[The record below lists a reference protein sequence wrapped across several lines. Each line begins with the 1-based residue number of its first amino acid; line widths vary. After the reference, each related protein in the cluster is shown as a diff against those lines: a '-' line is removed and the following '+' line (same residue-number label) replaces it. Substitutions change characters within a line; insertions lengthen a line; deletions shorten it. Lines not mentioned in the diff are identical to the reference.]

1 MCEFH
6 TRYCW
11 NWQLCHSLSENHT
24 HLTWWCRYAQ
34 CAHKRWLLNCDK
46 SHQTFRLNV
55 LKIKRTLKCSVN
67 SQVHMLS
74 KRWYQWWN
82 SHLHPFDFGT
92 LLSITNRIR
101 KISISANSSCSFAQD
116 SQRTQQWTYKKKLT
130 PIEEQI
136 DLYFRLERRERKTPS
151 RNKKKWLCGW
161 YWSLPFPCC
170 ALRSSRSHS
179 LCSQRIA
186 FEDRIWGKNYA
197 IKLITT

>member
-116 SQRTQQWTYKKKLT
+116 SERTQQWTYKKKLT

-151 RNKKKWLCGW
+151 RNKQKMVVRLILIFAFSLLRPSFKSLTLLVLAKNCVRRQNMGKK
-161 YWSLPFPCC
+161 
-170 ALRSSRSHS
+170 LRH
-179 LCSQRIA
+179 
-186 FEDRIWGKNYA
+186 
-197 IKLITT
+197 

>member
-116 SQRTQQWTYKKKLT
+116 SERTQQWTYKKQT
-130 PIEEQI
+130 YT
-136 DLYFRLERRERKTPS
+136 DRRTNWFVFSIRKTRTKNAFAEYKKMVVRLILIFAFSLLRPS
-151 RNKKKWLCGW
+151 FKSLTLLVLAKNCVRRQNMGKK
-161 YWSLPFPCC
+161 
-170 ALRSSRSHS
+170 LRH
-179 LCSQRIA
+179 
-186 FEDRIWGKNYA
+186 
-197 IKLITT
+197 

>member
-34 CAHKRWLLNCDK
+34 CAHERWLLNCDK

-116 SQRTQQWTYKKKLT
+116 SERTQQYKKKLT
-130 PIEEQI
+130 PIGEQI

-151 RNKKKWLCGW
+151 RNKQKMVVRLILIFAFSLLRPSFKSLTLLVLAKNCVRRQNMGKK
-161 YWSLPFPCC
+161 
-170 ALRSSRSHS
+170 LRH
-179 LCSQRIA
+179 
-186 FEDRIWGKNYA
+186 
-197 IKLITT
+197 